1 MSNVRRAVE
10 PDLALSSQ
18 RLPGRGVLLAASV
31 ALGLFSIILLTL
43 SLAKNSP
50 MAVLLLDYGDN
61 SAFTYPFSIQNLM
74 HLIFFVSLG
83 ELFVRWKVASFG
95 MGFLRKR
102 YLPEDEET
110 VLQAQDLGPIRKS
123 VAGNFDG
130 DNGFLPSLIDVSIL
144 QFQTSRSVDQMVS
157 VMNSSLEL
165 IAHRLDL
172 RYSMLRY
179 LVWLLPTL
187 GFIGTVVGIAGALS
201 FVDPRNM
208 NLGGVT
214 GNLSVAFN
222 TTIIALVEAASV
234 VLGLHATQKR
244 EEQSL
249 NLAGNYCLRNL
260 VNRMYVG
267 S

>member
-1 MSNVRRAVE
+1 
-10 PDLALSSQ
+10 
-18 RLPGRGVLLAASV
+18 
-31 ALGLFSIILLTL
+31 
-43 SLAKNSP
+43 
-50 MAVLLLDYGDN
+50 
-61 SAFTYPFSIQNLM
+61 
-74 HLIFFVSLG
+74 
-83 ELFVRWKVASFG
+83 

-234 VLGLHATQKR
+234 VLGATRDSETRRAKP
-244 EEQSL
+244 
-249 NLAGNYCLRNL
+249 
-260 VNRMYVG
+260 
-267 S
+267 

>member
-1 MSNVRRAVE
+1 
-10 PDLALSSQ
+10 
-18 RLPGRGVLLAASV
+18 
-31 ALGLFSIILLTL
+31 
-43 SLAKNSP
+43 
-50 MAVLLLDYGDN
+50 
-61 SAFTYPFSIQNLM
+61 
-74 HLIFFVSLG
+74 
-83 ELFVRWKVASFG
+83 
-95 MGFLRKR
+95 
-102 YLPEDEET
+102 
-110 VLQAQDLGPIRKS
+110 
-123 VAGNFDG
+123 
-130 DNGFLPSLIDVSIL
+130 
-144 QFQTSRSVDQMVS
+144 MVS

-201 FVDPRNM
+201 FVDPENM
-208 NLGGVT
+208 NLGGFT

-222 TTIIALVEAASV
+222 TTIIALVEAAFV
-234 VLGLHATQKR
+234 VLGLQATQKR